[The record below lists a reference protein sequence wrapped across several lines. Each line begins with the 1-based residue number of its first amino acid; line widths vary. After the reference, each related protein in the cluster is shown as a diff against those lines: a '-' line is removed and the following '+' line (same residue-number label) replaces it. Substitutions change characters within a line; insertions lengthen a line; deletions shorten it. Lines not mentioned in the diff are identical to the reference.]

1 LARYNVTSKRC
12 QKAPAGEIFEGHY
25 VDVHRALVAVL
36 AVAAWTGAVREN
48 LWLARSC
55 WVASL
60 HPLVL
65 MFTVSDSDDQP
76 HSASQAVTL
85 GVFQRLLQE
94 TAVATRRSGKAFM
107 AAGFRKT

>member
-1 LARYNVTSKRC
+1 LDGC
-12 QKAPAGEIFEGHY
+12 CEE
-25 VDVHRALVAVL
+25 
-36 AVAAWTGAVREN
+36 EN
-48 LWLARSC
+48 LWFGQVMVL
-55 WVASL
+55 ASL